1 MLSISRTTRVF
12 LATEPTDMRKG
23 FDGLFALVENVIRED
38 PFSGHLFVFRNRR
51 RDRLKVLWWDADG
64 LAIFYKR
71 LERGNY
77 QFPTDSVVSK
87 SGTTSSGTTSSGT
100 TSSGTTKSEAT
111 SSRCEIRSDELS
123 LLLAGI
129 DLGSVKRRRRYQR
142 PSADDQLTSDRQP
155 VSPA

>member
-87 SGTTSSGTTSSGT
+87 SGTTLSGATKSGT
-100 TSSGTTKSEAT
+100 T

>member
-1 MLSISRTTRVF
+1 VLSISRTTRVF

-87 SGTTSSGTTSSGT
+87 SGTTLSGATKSGT
-100 TSSGTTKSEAT
+100 T

>member
-87 SGTTSSGTTSSGT
+87 SGTTSS
-100 TSSGTTKSEAT
+100 
-111 SSRCEIRSDELS
+111 RCEIRSDELS